1 MNLTKSKNGATL
13 TKRIKSAIAMCKR
26 LKWLKLSNNSKY
38 KIRNSNIIP
47 VALYGVETTHVSTT
61 AIDELRTAIAD
72 VLGPKSSKRSLD
84 MAFNLS
90 DKNKESDPKAH
101 VLVRRVMELRRMM
114 SKDHDTYV
122 MAQNMVNYYNNLD
135 NSHLFESMHEQET
148 EQQNEWDDITKWKNE
163 VHQHQNEKQ
172 PHTLTGPIML
182 LLHEIMQYNY
192 TLDYKFNKMKQ
203 NEPTINIWLMPCQH
217 LKTALHDIVRQKRDI
232 DIAKKPYLFM
242 CVW

>member
-1 MNLTKSKNGATL
+1 
-13 TKRIKSAIAMCKR
+13 
-26 LKWLKLSNNSKY
+26 
-38 KIRNSNIIP
+38 
-47 VALYGVETTHVSTT
+47 
-61 AIDELRTAIAD
+61 
-72 VLGPKSSKRSLD
+72 
-84 MAFNLS
+84 
-90 DKNKESDPKAH
+90 
-101 VLVRRVMELRRMM
+101 MM

-192 TLDYKFNKMKQ
+192 TLDYKFNMMKQ

-217 LKTALHDIVRQKRDI
+217 LKTALHDIVRRKRDI
-232 DIAKKPYLFM
+232 DIPYLFR